1 MVWPI
6 ESESLLFCLNRLL
19 PSSQTPH
26 PTVKPKKYTP
36 QPPGLMVCIS
46 SIIYSTYPDCIH
58 CIPDIFVRGQRETD
72 SQGYPVVLC
81 SDVR

>member
-1 MVWPI
+1 MV
-6 ESESLLFCLNRLL
+6 CRLNRNPFFSAACSL
-19 PSSQTPH
+19 PPKL
-26 PTVKPKKYTP
+26 PTRPSNKKYTP

>member
-1 MVWPI
+1 MI
-6 ESESLLFCLNRLL
+6 CRLNRNPFFSAWSPRPL
-19 PSSQTPH
+19 SSQTPH
-26 PTVKPKKYTP
+26 PTVKPKNTHP
-36 QPPGLMVCIS
+36 SLPGLMVCIS